1 MDLRKLS
8 DIVDDEIEEEKT
20 LQTEKDRTEVDARKA
35 WLQFLRDKA
44 TKNHVKIAFYE
55 AMQPSFADYQR
66 ATLDNALV
74 LASEIKRLGLRLV
87 SGGTDNHLVLV
98 DLTETGV
105 TGKEAEEA
113 LGEAGIVVNRNAIPF
128 DLRPPLVT
136 SGIRLGT
143 SAVTTRGFGSDEMK
157 RIASLVVKVISNIGN
172 LDIQDQVSQEVSQLC
187 SRFPVPG
194 IDD

>member
-1 MDLRKLS
+1 MHV
-8 DIVDDEIEEEKT
+8 I
-20 LQTEKDRTEVDARKA
+20 AAKA
-35 WLQFLRDKA
+35 
-44 TKNHVKIAFYE
+44 VAFYE
-55 AMQPSFADYQR
+55 AMQPNFTDYQR

-74 LASEIKRLGLRLV
+74 LATGLQQLGMRLI

-98 DLTETGV
+98 DLTGIGV

-113 LGEAGIVVNRNAIPF
+113 LGRTGIVVNRNAIPF
-128 DLRPPLVT
+128 ADTHPPRIA

-143 SAVTTRGFGSDEMK
+143 PAVTSRGFGAEEMK
-157 RIASLVVKVISNIGN
+157 HIASLMVKVITNIGDLN
-172 LDIQDQVSQEVSQLC
+172 IQEQVSQKVSQLC